1 MQLTV
6 ETIRKNNHLK
16 IKKMAELVGISAKTY
31 SLYEK
36 HPEII
41 PPNIAI
47 QIAKIGRVSVD
58 YIFFG

>member
-1 MQLTV
+1 
-6 ETIRKNNHLK
+6 
-16 IKKMAELVGISAKTY
+16 MANLIGISAKTY

-41 PPNIAI
+41 PPSVAI
-47 QIAKIGRVSVD
+47 EIAKIGKVSVD